1 MSNKQNYPIN
11 VLSFELPNKRT
22 FFTPLSDLVFRSIFG
37 DEGSEHITKAFL
49 ESVLKIKIEDFSL
62 RANPE
67 FLRKHIFEK
76 KQTADV
82 KAVCNN
88 SKDKILIEMQYK
100 AVDDVN
106 NRFTTYSEKAH
117 SQGLTT
123 RSSYTKLPRVIM
135 VIIMGENLPALKGKK
150 DYISVFNDREK
161 DCPEF
166 LFSDGV
172 TKYVIELP
180 KYIKQKNEASEKD
193 REKIINPWLEFLID
207 PLGEEVEKSMRSIKE
222 LREAVEKLRELN
234 ADEEVVEI
242 YEAEE
247 WAKYDRNSALESAEV
262 RGIEKGKAEGEK
274 ETKRSIVLKMLKKK
288 YSIEDISTIT
298 NVSANE
304 IKEMQKSSELVS

>member
-1 MSNKQNYPIN
+1 MSNKQKYPIN
-11 VLSFELPNKRT
+11 VLSFDLPNKKT

-49 ESVLKIKIEDFSL
+49 ESILDTKIEDFSL
-62 RANPE
+62 QTNPE

-88 SKDKILIEMQYK
+88 SKDKIIIEMQYR

-117 SQGLTT
+117 SQGLTKK
-123 RSSYTKLPRVIM
+123 SSYTDLPRVIM
-135 VIIMGENLPALKGKK
+135 VIIMGENLPALNGKK
-150 DYISVFNDREK
+150 DYLSVFNDREK

-180 KYIKQKNEASEKD
+180 KYIKKKNESNEKE
-193 REKIINPWLEFLID
+193 REKIINPWLEFLIN

-247 WAKYDRNSALESAEV
+247 WARYDRNTEMELAEAK
-262 RGIEKGKAEGEK
+262 GIAKGKAEGEK
-274 ETKRSIVLKMLKKK
+274 EAKLSIISKMLKKN
-288 YSIEDISTIT
+288 YSVEDISEVT
-298 NVSANE
+298 NIPANE
-304 IKEMQKSSELVS
+304 IKEIIGSRELVS